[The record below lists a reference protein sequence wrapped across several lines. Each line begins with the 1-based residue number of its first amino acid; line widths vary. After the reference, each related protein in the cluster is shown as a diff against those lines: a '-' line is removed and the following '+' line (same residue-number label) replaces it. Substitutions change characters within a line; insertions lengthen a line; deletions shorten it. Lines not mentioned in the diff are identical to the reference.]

1 MATVAP
7 GPRFFP
13 HLFSRLNFSP
23 ARAPGAPSSIV
34 ESSLPFF
41 PELTPACLRCHLPG
55 KSPEGTILLP
65 DGSRPSA
72 TTRWG
77 GRIQLPRK
85 KLESPAEGVSRRTF
99 LKGAGIAAAAVGV
112 SGVDVAGE
120 TPSSQESLIVG
131 PGPVPFQLTINGDTR
146 SIEVPPSTTLLDLL
160 RDKLGMTGSKRVC
173 DRGSCGAC
181 TVMFDGKIVDSCSIL
196 AIDAVGRE
204 ITTIE
209 GIGTP
214 ENLSALQQAFIEC
227 DALQCGFCTPAMVV
241 SCTALLN
248 DNAKPTRDEI
258 RAGISGNLCR
268 CGTYINVFEAV
279 EKTSGQ
285 GGRDD

>member
-1 MATVAP
+1 M
-7 GPRFFP
+7 
-13 HLFSRLNFSP
+13 
-23 ARAPGAPSSIV
+23 
-34 ESSLPFF
+34 
-41 PELTPACLRCHLPG
+41 
-55 KSPEGTILLP
+55 
-65 DGSRPSA
+65 
-72 TTRWG
+72 
-77 GRIQLPRK
+77 QLPRK